1 MSQSKPEKAQN
12 VSSKRNKS
20 PSLQTR
26 LVSFMLLVALVPL
39 IIIATRDTLQTQLA
53 LTNGAEISLKS
64 GAEQTANSLD
74 SFIQTTLDSVGTEA
88 QFIDFITYLTL
99 SPAQR
104 SGTNVQAR
112 ALDLLNKLSK
122 KGNANIVSYA
132 LVATDGNVFIDTADF
147 YVDNNESNEAYFSQ
161 VRFNNKPIV
170 TAVTYAEDKTTS
182 ITFASKILNNNGE
195 FIGILRVKY
204 DSAVLQDVI
213 TKSVG
218 PSANTSVLLLDQF
231 HIRMADSQNPGLILK
246 SIVPLEKV
254 DYLIAVDSHR
264 FLDIPAIDQAT
275 NFPDFELALNNAVNQ
290 PFFSADITPD
300 ISGDDT
306 IAVSFLQTQ
315 PWTVAYSRPTSIFL
329 ADVQKQIRA
338 NIILVIVASILTAV
352 IATVV
357 ARRLTSPIIALTK
370 VANSISQGDLSARA
384 KIDTTDEIGLLAN
397 TFNKMSLQIQELIT
411 GLEQRVTQRTTEL
424 EQRTTELEQI
434 TMQSEKRAD
443 ELQTISEIA
452 RYISIEKDLENL
464 LPLITKTVSERF
476 GYYHIGIFLLNEN
489 RKFAILRAANS
500 PGGQVMLSRQHKLE
514 VGQVG
519 IVGNVTAT
527 GKPLIALD
535 TGADAHYFNNPDLPE
550 TRSEMALPLTAH
562 GTIIGALDVQSTIPN
577 AFTNTDVSILG
588 LLSDQLAIA
597 IDNARLLDETRNAL
611 AEARS
616 LFREYLADAWQKKST
631 SAILGYHQ
639 TLTGGQLITGKKT
652 RDIEEIPGD
661 AEKETLTIPIQ
672 MRDQTIGTLN
682 IRPSNDGKT
691 WNTEE
696 INIVRAVAE
705 RLGLALDNARLFEET
720 SSRASREHIVSDIT
734 TKIRSTNDPQE
745 MIKTAVEELKRA
757 LGVTRVDI
765 LPQKIA
771 PPPDK

>member
-1 MSQSKPEKAQN
+1 MSQSKPEQAQN
-12 VSSKRNKS
+12 VSGTRNKRL
-20 PSLQTR
+20 SLQTR

-39 IIIATRDTLQTQLA
+39 IIIATRDTLQTQQA
-53 LTNGAEISLKS
+53 LINGAEISLKS
-64 GAEQTANSLD
+64 GAAQTANSLD
-74 SFIQTTLDSVGTEA
+74 SFIQTTLDSVGIEA

-122 KGNANIVSYA
+122 KGNVNIVSYA
-132 LVATDGNVFIDTADF
+132 LVDTNGNVFIDTADF
-147 YVDNNESNEAYFSQ
+147 YVNNNESNEAYFSQ

-182 ITFASKILNNNGE
+182 ITFASKILNNNGD

-218 PSANTSVLLLDQF
+218 PSTNTSVLLLDQF
-231 HIRMADSQNPGLILK
+231 HIRMADSQNPDLILK
-246 SIVPLEKV
+246 SMVPLEKV

-264 FLDIPAIDQAT
+264 FLDIPAKDQAT
-275 NFPDFELALNNAVNQ
+275 NYPDFELALDNAVNQ
-290 PFFSADITPD
+290 PFFRADITPD

-306 IAVSFLQTQ
+306 IAIAFLQTQ
-315 PWTVAYSRPTSIFL
+315 PWTIAYSRPTSIFL

-338 NIILVIVASILTAV
+338 NIILVIIASILTAI
-352 IATVV
+352 IAAVV
-357 ARRLTSPIIALTK
+357 VRSLTNPIIALTK
-370 VANSISQGDLSARA
+370 VANSISLGDLSARA

-411 GLEQRVTQRTTEL
+411 GLEQRVAQRTTEL
-424 EQRTTELEQI
+424 ELRTTELEQI
-434 TMQSEKRAD
+434 TKLSENRAD

-476 GYYHIGIFLLNEN
+476 GYYHVGIFLLNEN
-489 RKFAILRAANS
+489 KKFAILRAANS
-500 PGGQVMLSRQHKLE
+500 PGGQIMLSRQHKLE
-514 VGQVG
+514 VGHVG

-527 GKPLIALD
+527 GYPRIAVE
-535 TGADAHYFNNPDLPE
+535 TGADATYFNNPDLPE
-550 TRSEMALPLTAH
+550 TRSEMALPLIAH
-562 GTIIGALDVQSTIPN
+562 GTIIGALDVQSTAPN
-577 AFTNTDVSILG
+577 AFSNIDISILE
-588 LLSDQLAIA
+588 LLADQLAIA
-597 IDNARLLDETRNAL
+597 IDNARLLNETRNAL
-611 AEARS
+611 AES
-616 LFREYLADAWQKKST
+616 QSVFREYLADAWQKKST
-631 SAILGYHQ
+631 SDILGYHQ
-639 TLTGGQLITGKKT
+639 TLTGGQLITGGKIKE
-652 RDIEEIPGD
+652 IEFPVNMETD
-661 AEKETLTIPIQ
+661 TLTIPIR
-672 MRDQTIGTLN
+672 MRDQVIGALN
-682 IRPSNDGKT
+682 IRSNNDSKT

-696 INIVRAVAE
+696 INIVQAVAD

-757 LGVTRVDI
+757 LGVTRVEI
-765 LPQKIA
+765 LPQKIVS
-771 PPPDK
+771 PPDK